1 MDRKYVL
8 IIGLA
13 GVAVVLLVQLLNLQ
27 IFSKEYKIN
36 AENNAYKYVTSY
48 PARGIIYDRNHNIL
62 VTNKNTYDV
71 LVTPYEVEE
80 FDTLALCRIF
90 NLESSFVKEKFK
102 EYKEK
107 RRSIGYQSLTFLKQI
122 SG

>member
-102 EYKEK
+102 ERQK
-107 RRSIGYQSLTFLKQI
+107 
-122 SG
+122 